1 MNVLADEK
9 NYRIG
14 GRYTWQEGR
23 LCLAFSASY
32 VEFAFCGTKVTAQIA
47 SDDFAEDETL
57 KAWVAVFID
66 GADVPARR
74 FPLAK
79 GLHKYEIFNSETPVA
94 AAVRIM
100 KYSENAFG
108 MVAIADIEVEDG
120 RLLPCPKAADRL
132 IGFIGDSITCGYGIE
147 GVLDKD
153 VFTTTQEN
161 PWNAY
166 ACLTARAMGTDFELV
181 SWSGNGIISHYVE
194 ETVNEPRLEKPLM
207 PQLYPY
213 ADLELETRLGKTADF
228 TLWNPA
234 KRPDIIVIHLGT
246 NDCSYAR
253 EIPERNEMYRKGY
266 IDFVHTLRKTDP
278 HTPIVCML
286 GIMDQRLNKTL
297 GETVEELRAEGDA
310 DIYFLDTPL
319 QDERDGMG
327 TDSHPSAV
335 THEKLAKRLC
345 AFIEENVCAK

>member
-14 GRYTWQEGR
+14 GRYTWQDGR

-32 VEFAFCGTKVTAQIA
+32 VEFAFCGRKITAQME

-57 KAWVAVFID
+57 KAWIAVFVN
-66 GADVPARR
+66 GADVPVHR
-74 FPLAK
+74 FPLKK
-79 GLHKYEIFNSETPVA
+79 GLHRYEIFTSDA
-94 AAVRIM
+94 AEAATVRIM

-108 MVAIADIEVEDG
+108 MVAIANIEIEDG
-120 RLLPCPKAADRL
+120 EILPCPKSNDRL
-132 IGFIGDSITCGYGIE
+132 IEFIGDSITCGYGIE

-153 VFTTTQEN
+153 VFTTAQEN

-166 ACLTARAMGTDFELV
+166 ACLTARKLGMDFELV

-228 TLWNPA
+228 TVWNP
-234 KRPDIIVIHLGT
+234 KRRPDIIVIHLGT

-253 EIPERNEMYRKGY
+253 EIPERNEMFRRGY
-266 IDFVHTLRKTDP
+266 INFVHKLRETHP
-278 HTPIVCML
+278 HTPIVFML

-297 GETVEELRAEGDA
+297 GETVDQLRAEGDQN
-310 DIYFLDTPL
+310 ICFLDTPF

-327 TDSHPSAV
+327 TDCHPSAV

-345 AFIEENVCAK
+345 AFMEENVHMK